1 MTVTADFGFVDRKM
15 EFYDS
20 EMVLFIQNEMGK
32 NKTEGTVY
40 KYAHGLEEF
49 SEWLEREDISHTE
62 VDFRDLGRY
71 MGYLM
76 GERGFANSTTETKFA
91 PVNLYYKYLTKAE
104 EIPENPTDK
113 FNASEYI
120 DWNKTKTEEET
131 GDERVHLEEDELDK
145 IVQNVPAPQ
154 LRNRLIIL
162 FTYYTGLR
170 VSEVVNVEL
179 ENINRNRREVNVEVK
194 GGDEHTAVWHKDL
207 NGLMRQWLDHS
218 YRDSY
223 PTADGSP
230 YLFLTNRS
238 EQISVRRV
246 NGILDEAAENA
257 GIQEVIYT
265 DAAGRE
271 FKKVTPHKLRHS
283 FAMHFLQN
291 GGSIEAL
298 NNRLAHS
305 SVITTEIY
313 GEVQDDRGIKEY
325 NEFMQSVQSDS
336 DTEPYQCLLCGQKG
350 NLEEHHIS
358 DNPEKTIDV
367 CKECHQKIHH
377 TSQYDHLL
385 DAHCESYA
393 DK

>member
-1 MTVTADFGFVDRKM
+1 MPVTHDFDFVDREMK
-15 EFYDS
+15 FHDS
-20 EMVLFIQNEMGK
+20 EMIYFLQNETGK
-32 NKTEGTVY
+32 DKTEDTIY

-49 SEWLEREDISHTE
+49 SEWLEREDISHLE

-76 GERGFANSTTETKFA
+76 EEREFANSTAETKFA
-91 PVNLYYKYLTKAE
+91 PVNIYYKYLTKAE
-104 EIPENPTDK
+104 EVPENPTDK
-113 FNASEYI
+113 FDAGEYI
-120 DWNKTKTEEET
+120 DWDKTKTQEEM
-131 GDERVHLEEDELDK
+131 GDERVHLKKDELDK

-170 VSEVVNVEL
+170 VSEVVNVEY
-179 ENINRNRREVNVEVK
+179 ERIKGRQVTVDVK
-194 GGDEHTAVWHKDL
+194 GGEEHTAVWHRDL
-207 NGLMRQWLDHS
+207 DGLMRQWLDYG

-223 PTADGSP
+223 PTADDSP

-257 GIQEVIYT
+257 GIQEVMYT

-283 FAMHFLQN
+283 FAMHFLN
-291 GGSIEAL
+291 DGGSIEAL

-313 GEVQDDRGIKEY
+313 GEVEDERGIEEY
-325 NEFMQSVQSDS
+325 NEFMQSVQSNS
-336 DTEPYQCLLCGQKG
+336 DTESYQCLLCGQKG

-358 DNPEKTIDV
+358 DSPEKTIDV
-367 CKECHQKIHH
+367 CKKCHQKIHH
-377 TSQYDHLL
+377 TSQFEHLL
-385 DAHCESYA
+385 DANCEAYTGR
-393 DK
+393 